1 MAFSLD
7 FSSVPSSLPLPTIPT
22 SAPGASAVSKT
33 MVDKITSSPGSLFSN
48 PMAGASDAFSSGVN
62 RLENM
67 MKGIA
72 ANTTPNQS
80 ITQSQA
86 ASFLASNSLQDMRS
100 SMGNFMM
107 HTGRLSGLAQ
117 SHGIQAPGLSQ
128 IMSIGTQMQSMMT
141 LLEAGKGC
149 LPVMGGCTS
158 LFSQDAINGNTGT
171 LNTLMEGIE
180 KGTATVA
187 DIADKASVITNSV
200 KGIIAKDS
208 AFLTNC
214 VNQLQQ
220 AALGLAL
227 ESLSKNP
234 CARFIMQTISNKNPG
249 GVMDILAKPLVK
261 LG

>member
-22 SAPGASAVSKT
+22 SRPGASAVSKT
-33 MVDKITSSPGSLFSN
+33 LVDKMTSSPSSLFSN
-48 PMAGASDAFSSGVN
+48 PMTASSDAFSAGTN

-67 MKGIA
+67 LKGIA

-80 ITQSQA
+80 ISQSQA
-86 ASFLASNSLQDMRS
+86 AAFLATDPLQDMRS

-149 LPVMGGCTS
+149 LPVMGGCTA
-158 LFSQDAINGNTGT
+158 LFSQDAIDGNSST
-171 LNTLMEGIE
+171 LVSLMEGIE
-180 KGTATVA
+180 KGTATIA
-187 DIADKASVITNSV
+187 NIADKASSITNSV
-200 KGIIAKDS
+200 KGIVAKDS
-208 AFLTNC
+208 SFLTNC

-227 ESLSKNP
+227 ESLSSNP

-249 GVMDILAKPLVK
+249 GVMDVLAEPLAK